1 MFLADNCIATRAMAR
16 KNGVCAQVI
25 SLLTCVLS
33 IVSCQPDIPMVN
45 LGIDENYAIERMRT
59 LILHPEFPG
68 ERYEWYLTSSP
79 LAYRLASDSLI
90 STTRDLIFCAADTGT
105 YHIRFDLYSSQL
117 QRSDLQPEGRSIG
130 ATNLQR
136 VRPNFSHHF
145 VVKVWKEQ
153 IAYSPYISR
162 VLEYNPA
169 PGQFVNTMPQ
179 YEEGD
184 TYATMLQKSERSIAG
199 TNNTLISLGAWGGY
213 ITFAFDHSV
222 INTPKQSDFLIEG
235 NSFYASTTSK
245 GGSSEPGI
253 VMVSIDMNQN
263 GLPDDPFYQLAGS
276 EFSTPNTLH
285 HYSLTYHRTPANHTP
300 QPDLRNSLTDSAYI
314 RWIDNQNQKGYLHKN
329 TFHTQEYFPQ
339 WLADSTL
346 TFVGS
351 RLPNNAY
358 DPNGQ
363 GAYWVQSPFDYG
375 YADCHPNDS
384 IARCSFDID
393 WAVTDDGHPIHL
405 PCVDFVRVYTGVF
418 QQCGWTGEIST
429 EISHARDLNIS
440 KE

>member
-1 MFLADNCIATRAMAR
+1 MFQAVNYIAIRAKASASGLCAR
-16 KNGVCAQVI
+16 VI
-25 SLLTCVLS
+25 SLLICALS
-33 IVSCQPDIPMVN
+33 IVSCEPYIPMVN
-45 LGIDENYAIERMRT
+45 LGIEDSYAIERMRT

-68 ERYEWYLTSSP
+68 ERYEWHLTSSP
-79 LAYRLASDSLI
+79 IAHSQSPDSLI
-90 STTRDLIFCAADTGT
+90 ATTRDLIFCPKDTGT
-105 YHIRFDLYSSQL
+105 YFFRLNIIDQQNPVTHQFK
-117 QRSDLQPEGRSIG
+117 
-130 ATNLQR
+130 
-136 VRPNFSHHF
+136 
-145 VVKVWKEQ
+145 VVVWEEQ
-153 IAYSPYISR
+153 VAYSPYISK

-184 TYATMLQKSERSIAG
+184 TYETMRQKAEESIAG
-199 TNNTLISLGAWGGY
+199 TNRSLISLGAWGGY
-213 ITFAFDHSV
+213 VTFAFDHSV
-222 INTPKQSDFLIEG
+222 VNNPNQSDFLIEG

-253 VMVSIDMNQN
+253 VMVSIDINQN

-276 EFSTPNTLH
+276 EYTTPSTLH
-285 HYSLTYHRTPANHTP
+285 QYSLTYHRTPADHTP
-300 QPDLRNSLTDSAYI
+300 QPDKKNSITDSTYI
-314 RWIDNQNQKGYLHKN
+314 RWTDNQNQAGYLHKN

-358 DPNGQ
+358 DPNGK
-363 GAYWVQSPFDYG
+363 GAYWIQQPFEYG

-384 IARCSFDID
+384 TARCSFDID
-393 WAVTDDGHPIHL
+393 WAVTDDGKPIHL

-429 EISHARDLNIS
+429 EISHARDLHIN
-440 KE
+440 E

>member
-1 MFLADNCIATRAMAR
+1 
-16 KNGVCAQVI
+16 
-25 SLLTCVLS
+25 
-33 IVSCQPDIPMVN
+33 MVG
-45 LGIDENYAIERMRT
+45 LGIDDTYAIERMRT
-59 LILHPEFPG
+59 LILHPEYEG
-68 ERYEWYLTSSP
+68 ERYEWWICEAKGKRAPQNASVFGDP
-79 LAYRLASDSLI
+79 AKAMRREGERLL
-90 STTRDLIFCAADTGT
+90 STERDLIFCPKDTGT
-105 YHIRFDLYSSQL
+105 YFFQL
-117 QRSDLQPEGRSIG
+117 NIIDQQNPV
-130 ATNLQR
+130 THQ
-136 VRPNFSHHF
+136 F
-145 VVKVWKEQ
+145 KVIVWEEQ
-153 IAYSPYISR
+153 VAYSPYISR

-169 PGQFVNTMPQ
+169 PGQFINTMPQ

-184 TYATMLQKSERSIAG
+184 TYATMLQKVEESITG
-199 TNNTLISLGAWGGY
+199 TNRTLISLGAWGGY
-213 ITFAFDHSV
+213 VTFAFDHSV
-222 INTPKQSDFLIEG
+222 VNNPNQSDFLIEG

-253 VMVSIDMNQN
+253 VTVSIDINQN

-276 EFSTPNTLH
+276 EYATPYTLH
-285 HYSLTYHRTPANHTP
+285 QYSLTYHRTPADHTP
-300 QPDLRNSLTDSAYI
+300 QPDKKNSITDTTYI
-314 RWIDNQNQKGYLHKN
+314 HWIDNQNQAGYLHKN

-351 RLPNNAY
+351 RLPDNAY
-358 DPNGQ
+358 DSNGK
-363 GAYWVQSPFDYG
+363 GAYWIQQPFEYG

-393 WAVTDDGHPIHL
+393 WAVTDDGNPIHL

-440 KE
+440 KD